1 MRGNGDVCK
10 LPFAAAT
17 AAVFL
22 LATSFVMARAGTDD
36 TANVRKVSVTA
47 GANTP
52 RQNFPST
59 PNSEQD
65 HAAPQANANDLTI
78 THASGLSRP
87 PSHGITADV
96 KAILSR
102 LSLVQRHKF
111 ERASADFPAFC
122 QDWERRL
129 HDREVNNLAHINW
142 QKRGGYQTATYVAY
156 GKVQAC
162 DTKESS
168 RGVPIGKLSYQE
180 YNYYLTGK
188 TVDEARHTAPK
199 LVGTTNTL
207 EIFSWEKNRWFY

>member
-1 MRGNGDVCK
+1 MG
-10 LPFAAAT
+10 
-17 AAVFL
+17 
-22 LATSFVMARAGTDD
+22 TSFVTARAGTPD
-36 TANVRKVSVTA
+36 TTNDSSNVRQVSVTV
-47 GANTP
+47 GATP

-59 PNSEQD
+59 VPSSGQD
-65 HAAPQANANDLTI
+65 RAVPQANSNDLTI

-96 KAILSR
+96 RAILSH
-102 LSLVQRHKF
+102 LSIVQRHKF
-111 ERASADFPAFC
+111 ERASANFPAFC

-129 HDREVNNLAHINW
+129 HDREVNNLEHINW

-199 LVGTTNTL
+199 LVSTTNTL
-207 EIFSWEKNRWFY
+207 EIFSWDKNRWFY